1 MLVFGYGTSS
11 NYSIYFADF
20 SQVSKQTNLL
30 YELKPILS
38 ICMIA
43 KFFEK
48 MRQFHIF
55 QYKWQQPTGK
65 TTIITP
71 MLENQ

>member
-11 NYSIYFADF
+11 NLNHTALT
-20 SQVSKQTNLL
+20 KQTNLL
-30 YELKPILS
+30 YELKAIFS

-43 KFFEK
+43 NKSKFEK
-48 MRQFHIF
+48 MRRFHIF
-55 QYKWQQPTGK
+55 QYKRQQPTGK

>member
-1 MLVFGYGTSS
+1 MLVFGYGTSF
-11 NYSIYFADF
+11 NLYHTAFEL
-20 SQVSKQTNLL
+20 TNLL
-30 YELKPILS
+30 YELKAILS

-43 KFFEK
+43 KKSKFEK

-55 QYKWQQPTGK
+55 QYKRQQPTGK